1 MNFRNVE
8 VKVKAMRLV
17 QKENYSLVF
26 LKDSRL
32 DKKTE
37 KWVSS
42 PYANV
47 HFAANAHKKIGELVD
62 ALDNT
67 DKFEDGNSMG
77 VFIILKGVSLTNE
90 SYKDKETG
98 ESVYPKQIT
107 VWDWDFP
114 EEVAESNEVPVVED
128 EEKETTDEDSI
139 PF

>member
-37 KWVSS
+37 KWVGS

-47 HFAANAHKKIGELVD
+47 HFATNAHKKIGELAE

-90 SYKDKETG
+90 PYKDKETG
-98 ESVYPKQIT
+98 ELVYPKQIT

-114 EEVAESNEVPVVED
+114 ETKEENDASSVENNEEELEDDNVP
-128 EEKETTDEDSI
+128 
-139 PF
+139 F